1 MKIYVRSNSE
11 HPSLNFK
18 LDETIYWKDID
29 SEVYDDDKVYYE
41 SYIGSI
47 ILQGQKIGYVN
58 LGLFYDEDDD
68 VSIAY
73 VKDIKIDEAYR
84 NNGYGTFILKELSDK
99 YNGILICPENS
110 DAERLYN
117 RIGERVSS
125 PPDELESE
133 FDEWGSIYLI

>member
-29 SEVYDDDKVYYE
+29 PEVYDDDKVYYE

-117 RIGERVSS
+117 RIGEHVSS
-125 PPDELESE
+125 PPGELESE
-133 FDEWGSIYLI
+133 FDEWGSMYLI